1 MYSSR
6 IKLKDKSTLTK
17 VEYLFDHL
25 LFGCIFAYDIYNILP
40 LIVPIAKYNNSI
52 SRLII
57 CMLLTSLFG
66 IISSFSYNR
75 RGRGVVEDILAGMGL
90 YTIFT
95 VGEYTPGIVNILFLI
110 TIVATF
116 WGIII
121 IATRKVKKKSRLK
134 QILLSR
140 FLRSTQMVR
149 RNVGIAAAVAIVALP
164 IGLNCFKNEK
174 LNKDYY
180 EKVCK
185 EYGLNAEDIQ
195 GGIGVSQYEGDL
207 TVYEAYGDEYR
218 LSENIDTIKLIRDND
233 TFQSLDYNK
242 KCEVLEAVIYCEAR
256 YLGLCKLNVEFK
268 ELEDDLLLG
277 TYNHITKTITINSKP
292 IKDGSLP
299 GGTSEELLITVL
311 HECRH
316 CYQNLLSEMYMQ
328 ATPEQRNLI
337 AFKGQGV
344 SDWIT
349 NLGDYKTSVESIE
362 DQIEYCTQPIELDAD
377 SFSKTEAEIYYY
389 EIDRYLEEAD
399 CE

>member
-1 MYSSR
+1 MDSSR

-17 VEYLFDHL
+17 VEYLFDHVL
-25 LFGCIFAYDIYNILP
+25 YGCIFAYDIYNILP
-40 LIVPIAKYNNSI
+40 LIVPITKYNNSV

-66 IISSFSYNR
+66 IITSFSYNR
-75 RGRGVVEDILAGMGL
+75 RGSGVVEDILAGMGL

-95 VGEYTPGIVNILFLI
+95 VGEYSPRLIKILSFI
-110 TIVATF
+110 TTVVTF
-116 WGIII
+116 IGIII
-121 IATRKVKKKSRLK
+121 IATRKIKKRTRIK
-134 QILLSR
+134 QIMISR

-149 RNVGIAAAVAIVALP
+149 RNVGVAVAVAIVALP

-174 LNKDYY
+174 LNEDYY

-242 KCEVLEAVIYCEAR
+242 KCEVLEAVIYCEAKH
-256 YLGLCKLNVEFK
+256 LGLCKLNVEFK
-268 ELEDDLLLG
+268 NLKDDSLLG
-277 TYNHITKTITINSKP
+277 IYNHTTKTITIDSKP

-299 GGTSEELLITVL
+299 GGTSEELLVTVL

-337 AFKGQGV
+337 AFTGQGV

-362 DQIEYCTQPIELDAD
+362 GQIEYRTQPIELDAR
-377 SFSKTEAEIYYY
+377 SYSKTEAQIYYY
-389 EIDRYLEEAD
+389 EIDRCLEEAD
-399 CE
+399 N